1 MHRKV
6 KQNNGYDCGIYTIDF
21 FTIALQLF
29 KEVDKEVRNSRNSRA
44 KIKKEWWETLT
55 KKITDEKKPL
65 GSRNMLQNKSKFN
78 FERKKLAEF
87 YIRFIV
93 LY

>member
-6 KQNNGYDCGIYTIDF
+6 KQTNSYDCGIYTIDF

-29 KEVDKEVRNSRNSRA
+29 KEVDKVVENKRV
-44 KIKKEWWETLT
+44 KKKQEWWETLT
-55 KKITDEKKPL
+55 KKITDKKKLL
-65 GSRNMLQNKSKFN
+65 GSRNMLQTKSKFN

>member
-6 KQNNGYDCGIYTIDF
+6 KQTNGYDCGIYTIDF
-21 FTIALQLF
+21 FTIALKLF
-29 KEVDKEVRNSRNSRA
+29 KEVENICA
-44 KIKKEWWETLT
+44 KNKKEWWETLT
-55 KKITDEKKPL
+55 KKITDKKKLL
-65 GSRNMLQNKSKFN
+65 GSRNMLQTKSKFN

>member
-6 KQNNGYDCGIYTIDF
+6 KQTNSYDCGIYTIDF
-21 FTIALQLF
+21 FTIALKLF
-29 KEVDKEVRNSRNSRA
+29 KEVENICA
-44 KIKKEWWETLT
+44 KNKKEWWETLT
-55 KKITDEKKPL
+55 QKFIKNKNTL
-65 GSRNMLQNKSKFN
+65 GSGTKNKSKFN
-78 FERKKLAEF
+78 FQRKNLAEF